1 MVQQV
6 KSSNNKKRRP
16 AGKNSR
22 KRKSS
27 ASSRRKKTNI
37 NIKMIAGAAVLAV
50 LVIVLVF
57 AVKSCGVSNKTPEKV
72 VKTLVKSYVDGDERK
87 IKKCYGVK
95 KADKNLEKE
104 NLCHN

>member
-1 MVQQV
+1 
-6 KSSNNKKRRP
+6 
-16 AGKNSR
+16 
-22 KRKSS
+22 
-27 ASSRRKKTNI
+27 
-37 NIKMIAGAAVLAV
+37 MIAGAAVLAV

-95 KADKNLEKE
+95 KQIKILKKKSLPQLNTLKYTSQKSR
-104 NLCHN
+104 NKCL